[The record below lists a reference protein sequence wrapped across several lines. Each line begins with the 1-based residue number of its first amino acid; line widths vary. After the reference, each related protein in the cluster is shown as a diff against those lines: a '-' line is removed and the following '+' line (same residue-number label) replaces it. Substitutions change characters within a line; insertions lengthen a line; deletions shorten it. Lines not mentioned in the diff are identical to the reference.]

1 MSRIVKTP
9 EERKLE
15 IIQTAEKLFREN
27 GYSKISVE
35 SIIKEM
41 GVAKGTF
48 YYYFKSKEDVL
59 EAIVD
64 YELDQVVKMAEQ
76 VANDTSMDALTKMQL
91 LLSNSHIGDEN
102 TKEIAVHLHLP
113 ANRELHEISNIQT
126 VLRLS
131 PILAKIVEQGN
142 EEKVFNTK
150 LPLETIQFLLSGSQ
164 FLMDS
169 GLFDFSEQEIFERRI
184 VMQEII
190 EKALSAKRG
199 TFDFMNNNLSKGE
212 KNE

>member
-1 MSRIVKTP
+1 MPRLVKTP

-27 GYSKISVE
+27 GYNKISVE

-64 YELDQVVKMAEQ
+64 YELDQILKMAEQ

-91 LLSNSHIGDEN
+91 LLSNSHIGDED
-102 TKEIAVHLHLP
+102 TKEITVHLHLP

-142 EEKVFNTK
+142 EEKTLNTK
-150 LPLETIQFLLSGSQ
+150 MPLETIQFLLSGSQ

-169 GLFDFSEQEIFERRI
+169 GLFDFSEQEIVERRI

-190 EKALSAKRG
+190 EKALGAKRG
-199 TFDFMNNNLSKGE
+199 TFDFMNNNLSRRE
-212 KNE
+212 R